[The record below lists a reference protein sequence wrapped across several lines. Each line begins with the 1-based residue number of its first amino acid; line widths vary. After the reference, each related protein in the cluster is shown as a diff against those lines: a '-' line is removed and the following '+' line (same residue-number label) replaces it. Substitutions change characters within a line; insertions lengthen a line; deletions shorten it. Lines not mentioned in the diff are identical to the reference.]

1 MMTESRSRYIQH
13 SHQTCLSKNLHPD
26 DLPAPKEKLPI
37 HVLEQKKRMLDATIS
52 VARKFMTKLISNL
65 DRTSVLVCITDHEGY
80 ILELYGDDMIKRQIE
95 SLGLYTGTRLEEE
108 KVGTNSIEMALRM
121 GEPAQLIGPDH
132 FFRCLHESACVSVPF
147 YSTGKIGGT
156 ISMMMAAHH
165 ASPYHIGLLQSAVDS
180 IEREVIAQK
189 QNKKLIVL
197 NQVLMENSRNGVILT
212 NEDGIIV
219 EINPY
224 AEKVLSSK
232 KDELCNRPIAE
243 VAVIGAYMERVLSDS
258 QKYEDV
264 EITISNKTFLFDSFP
279 IYDELNQIIGV
290 FGQFRDITER
300 LVLERQ
306 LMLSEKLSAIGKIGA
321 GLAHEIRNPLTS
333 IIGLLTL
340 LKENFKT
347 ADHKQKDYFRIIF
360 SELERIKNLVQ
371 QFVMM
376 AKPDQKGI
384 IKTRVGLHA
393 LIEDI
398 LALMENDFHD
408 KNIKIHY
415 QPLCKEE
422 VYIDKDKI
430 KQVILNILQN
440 AFDAIDFDGNICVV
454 IRQSQLD
461 HGIEIVIADNGFGM
475 DEDTLEKLATPFHST
490 KKYGLGLGLSM
501 SYSII
506 ELHKGRIKVESEN
519 GKGTTFTVWL
529 PHSKY

>member
-1 MMTESRSRYIQH
+1 MMIETRDTYISN
-13 SHQTCLSKNLHPD
+13 SHQKCLDHKLDPN
-26 DLPAPKEKLPI
+26 DLPVPKEKLPKS
-37 HVLEQKKRMLDATIS
+37 VLEQRKSKLDVTIS
-52 VARKFMTKLISNL
+52 VARQFMTRLISDL
-65 DRTSVLVCITDHEGY
+65 DGTAVVISITDHEGY
-80 ILELYGDDMIKRQIE
+80 ILEMYGDEMIKWQIE
-95 SLGLYTGTRLEEE
+95 SLGLSTGIRLEEE

-121 GEPAQLIGPDH
+121 GQSAKLIGSDH
-132 FFRCLHESACVSVPF
+132 FFRCLHETACFSVPF
-147 YSTGKIGGT
+147 RSSGKISGT

-165 ASPYHIGLLQSAVDS
+165 VSPYHLGLLQSAVDS
-180 IEREVIAQK
+180 IEREVIAKK
-189 QNKKLIVL
+189 QNKKLSVL
-197 NQVLMENSRNGVILT
+197 NQVLMENSRTGVILT
-212 NEDGIIV
+212 DENGKIV

-232 KDELCNRPIAE
+232 KGEIRNRPITEA
-243 VAVIGAYMERVLSDS
+243 AVIGEYMGRVLGGSK
-258 QKYEDV
+258 KYEDI
-264 EITISNKTFLFDSFP
+264 EISISNKTFLFDSFP
-279 IYDELNQIIGV
+279 IYDESNQIIGV

-306 LMLSEKLSAIGKIGA
+306 LMLSEKLSAIGKISA

-333 IIGLLTL
+333 IIGLLAL

-360 SELERIKNLVQ
+360 NELERIKNLVQ

-376 AKPDQKGI
+376 AKPDQKEI

-398 LALMENDFHD
+398 LALMESDFHS
-408 KNIKIHY
+408 KNIKVHY
-415 QPLCKEE
+415 QPFYKDKI
-422 VYIDKDKI
+422 YIDKDKI

-440 AFDAIDFDGNICVV
+440 SFDAIDLDGNISVV
-454 IRQSQLD
+454 IQQSRLD
-461 HGIEIVIADNGFGM
+461 NGIEIIIRDDGFGM
-475 DEDTLEKLATPFHST
+475 DKDTLEKLSTPFHST

-519 GKGTTFTVWL
+519 GKGTTFIIWL
-529 PHSKY
+529 PQT